1 MEKSFDEELYKNR
14 SINSLI
20 LFSIYSVIEGD
31 ENKSS
36 SSPFAVA
43 RENKEKCTFERLAKE
58 CFSLFP
64 KAFSFS
70 RYREWPDS
78 RKLDRPLRSLR
89 RKKLISGDP
98 KNYFSLTKL
107 GKQIA
112 GEMVKTLSQARLK
125 L

>member
-1 MEKSFDEELYKNR
+1 MLKKNNNPNKYNEELYIKK

-20 LFSIYSVIEGD
+20 LFGIYSVCA
-31 ENKSS
+31 K
-36 SSPFAVA
+36 
-43 RENKEKCTFERLAKE
+43 KEQCTFERLAKE